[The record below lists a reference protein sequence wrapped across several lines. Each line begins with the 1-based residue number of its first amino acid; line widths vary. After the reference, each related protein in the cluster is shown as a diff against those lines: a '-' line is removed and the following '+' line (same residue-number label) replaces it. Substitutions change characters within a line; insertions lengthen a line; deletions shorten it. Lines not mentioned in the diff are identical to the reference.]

1 MTPNKGDRKKAK
13 KDQTDKDVYL
23 QEIVII
29 DPVMGWIEINFLPE
43 ATVDLVINQVE
54 LAWLTRC
61 LLPTKIIV
69 DRCKEL
75 LVES

>member
-1 MTPNKGDRKKAK
+1 
-13 KDQTDKDVYL
+13 
-23 QEIVII
+23 
-29 DPVMGWIEINFLPE
+29 MGWIEINFLPE